1 MTENIMAPKTDKK
14 FNFGEA
20 FAELE
25 KITDWFEKEEIDL
38 EEGLAKFERGLEL
51 AAKLK
56 SRLKTVENRVEEIK
70 AKFADLVEEDGEE
83 KEEAPF

>member
-1 MTENIMAPKTDKK
+1 MVQKSEKK
-14 FNFGEA
+14 INFGEA

-25 KITDWFEKEEIDL
+25 KITDWFEKEDIDL

-56 SRLKTVENRVEEIK
+56 TRLKEVENKVEEIK
-70 AKFADLVEEDGEE
+70 VKFGELQNGE
-83 KEEAPF
+83 IEGE

>member
-1 MTENIMAPKTDKK
+1 MAMKTDKK
-14 FNFGEA
+14 LDFGEA

-25 KITDWFEKEEIDL
+25 TITDWFDKGEIDL

-56 SRLKTVENRVEEIK
+56 ARLKTVENKVEEIK
-70 AKFADLVEEDGEE
+70 VKFSDLIEDDDNKGDSDRV
-83 KEEAPF
+83 

>member
-1 MTENIMAPKTDKK
+1 MPPKNKER

-25 KITDWFEKEEIDL
+25 KITDWFDKEEIDL
-38 EEGLAKFERGLEL
+38 EDGLLKFERGLEL

-56 SRLKTVENRVEEIK
+56 SRLKEVENKVEEIK
-70 AKFADLVEEDGEE
+70 VKFSDLA
-83 KEEAPF
+83 EEAPRDDANL

>member
-1 MTENIMAPKTDKK
+1 MAPKSKAT

-25 KITDWFEKEEIDL
+25 KITGWFEKEEIDL
-38 EEGLAKFERGLEL
+38 EEGIAKFERGLEL

-56 SRLKTVENRVEEIK
+56 SRLKEVENRVEEIK
-70 AKFADLVEEDGEE
+70 VKFSDLVDADETETSAD
-83 KEEAPF
+83 

>member
-1 MTENIMAPKTDKK
+1 MASKADKK
-14 FNFGEA
+14 MDFGEA

-25 KITDWFEKEEIDL
+25 KITDWFDKGEIDL

-56 SRLKTVENRVEEIK
+56 ERLKAVENRVEEIK
-70 AKFADLVEEDGEE
+70 VKFSDLVEETPADRDSEI
-83 KEEAPF
+83 

>member
-1 MTENIMAPKTDKK
+1 MAAKTEKK

-51 AAKLK
+51 ASKLK
-56 SRLKTVENRVEEIK
+56 DRLKQVENRVDQIK
-70 AKFADLVEEDGEE
+70 TKFADLVEDDDADG
-83 KEEAPF
+83 KTAF